1 MTASFSR
8 NFDGP
13 LRLRLPKQLLHLRR
27 NDELMAPTPNIS
39 RRERPVADHPV
50 YFRESLLLGD
60 ELPFLA
66 GARPSLEA
74 AASFFCRLVRPR
86 PTNFDLIGVFG
97 RLKKIETKMVLCFS
111 CGTLIEGKRVT
122 KS

>member
-1 MTASFSR
+1 MAH
-8 NFDGP
+8 G
-13 LRLRLPKQLLHLRR
+13 
-27 NDELMAPTPNIS
+27 ELW
-39 RRERPVADHPV
+39 RDRPIADHPA
-50 YFRESLLLGD
+50 YFRESFLLRD

-111 CGTLIEGKRVT
+111 CGTLMEGKRVT